1 MPFEIN
7 ADTSIKEVKIISAR
21 RFEDNRGFFE
31 EIYRYEI
38 GPLHLLFGQLSSGI
52 YRNG

>member
-1 MPFEIN
+1 MLFAIN
-7 ADTSIKEVKIISAR
+7 EDTYIKEVKIISAR

-38 GPLHLLFGQLSSGI
+38 FNELNIKYKFPK
-52 YRNG
+52 